1 MIEIDEEKEKKE
13 ILNRYRKLLRSSK
26 DLREKGDDKI
36 IRRAFELAVDAHRE
50 MRRKSGE
57 PYIFHPLAVAQIAVE
72 EIGLGTTSIVSAL
85 LHDVVED
92 TDTTLEEI
100 EAAFGKK
107 VANIINGLTKISGVF
122 DQTSSP
128 QAENFR
134 HMLLT
139 LSDDVRVIL
148 IKLCD
153 RLHNMRTLQHM
164 SPKGQLK
171 IASETMYLYAPLAH
185 RLGLYAIKTEL
196 EDLALKYT
204 EPEIYQRIKQ
214 KLNETKEQRN
224 RYIRSFVRPIK
235 LELENLGVQF
245 EVKGRPKSIFS
256 ILTKMR
262 KQQVDFEQVYD
273 LFAIRIIVDSKTQ
286 HEKRDCWNIYSIVTS
301 IYRPNPDRL
310 RDWISNPKSNGYE
323 SLHTTVMGPKGKWV
337 EVQIRSRRMDEIAE
351 KGYAAHW
358 KYKEE
363 SSPES
368 GLDTWLTKVRE
379 ILENSAESAIDFLDD
394 FKLNLYSK
402 EVFVFTPKGDLRKL
416 PMDSTALD
424 FAFDI
429 HTEVGSKCIGAKVN
443 GKLVPISHVL
453 QNGDQVEIIT
463 STKQKPSKGWLE
475 FAITGKAKARIKHA
489 LKEEKRKKVEE
500 GKEVVIRKLR
510 QAKVPK
516 TAENMRI
523 LCRHFDVP
531 SEADFFVMVANDG
544 FPKSKVPLK
553 TLIHEYKEKAEIG
566 RTKHEKPPENLPQNK
581 KPNDLIIGESA
592 DLELDYEFAKCCSP
606 IPGDE
611 IVGFITVGDG
621 VKIHRTNCKNAIRL
635 MSNYGYR
642 IIKARWAGYPLEEL
656 NFKAGIKI
664 TGIDSV
670 GLVSKVTK
678 VISQE
683 LEINMHSISFEALD
697 GTFIGHMILEVD
709 STAHL
714 NELIDKIKD
723 IDQYIQVIR
732 TDVH

>member
-1 MIEIDEEKEKKE
+1 MTEIDEEKEKLE
-13 ILNRYRKLLRSSK
+13 ILNKYRSLLRLSK
-26 DLREKGDDKI
+26 NIREPGDDKI
-36 IRRAFELAVDAHRE
+36 IRKAFEVAVNAHKD

-57 PYIFHPLAVAQIAVE
+57 PYIYHPIAVARIAIE

-92 TDTTLEEI
+92 TDLTI
-100 EAAFGKK
+100 EDIERMFGSK

-122 DQTSSP
+122 GQSNSP

-164 SPKGQLK
+164 SDKGQLK

-204 EPEIYQRIKQ
+204 ESETYREIKY
-214 KLNETKEQRN
+214 KLQETKEQRN
-224 RYIRSFVRPIK
+224 RYIRSFVKPIK
-235 LELENLGVQF
+235 LELDNLDLEF
-245 EVKGRPKSIFS
+245 EIKGRPKSIFS
-256 ILTKMR
+256 ILSKMR

-273 LFAIRIIVDSKTQ
+273 LFAVRIIVDSPPKS
-286 HEKRDCWNIYSIVTS
+286 EKSDCWNVYSIVTS

-337 EVQIRSRRMDEIAE
+337 EVQIRSKRMDEIAE

-358 KYKEE
+358 RYKEG
-363 SSPES
+363 SQKDN
-368 GLDTWLTKVRE
+368 GLDTWLGRIRE
-379 ILENSAESAIDFLDD
+379 ILENSADNAIDFLDD

-402 EVFVFTPKGDLRKL
+402 EVFVFTPKGDLKKL
-416 PMDSTALD
+416 PLSATALD
-424 FAFDI
+424 FAFEI
-429 HTEVGSKCIGAKVN
+429 HTQVGQKCIGAKVN
-443 GKLVPISHVL
+443 NKLVPLSHVL

-463 STKQKPSKGWLE
+463 SSKQKPNKGWLD
-475 FAITGKAKARIKHA
+475 FVITGKAKTRIKHA
-489 LKEEKRKKVEE
+489 LKEDKRKKVEE
-500 GKEVVIRKLR
+500 GKEIVVRKLR

-516 TAENMRI
+516 TSENMRI
-523 LCRHFDVP
+523 LCQHFQLQ

-544 FPKSKVPLK
+544 FPKSPIPLK
-553 TLIHEYKEKAEIG
+553 QLILSYKDKAEIG
-566 RTKHEKPPENLPQNK
+566 RSKNERPPETK
-581 KPNDLIIGESA
+581 KKTGDLIIGDSK
-592 DLELDYEFAKCCSP
+592 DLDLDYEFAKCCAP

-611 IVGFITVGDG
+611 VVGFITVGEG
-621 VKIHRTNCKNAIRL
+621 IKIHRTNCKNAIRL

-642 IIKARWAGYPLEEL
+642 IIKARWAGFPMDEIS
-656 NFKAGIKI
+656 FKAGLKI
-664 TGIDSV
+664 TGIDSL
-670 GLVSKVTK
+670 GLVSKITDI
-678 VISQE
+678 ISKE
-683 LEINMHSISFEALD
+683 LEVNMQSISFGAVD
-697 GTFIGHMILEVD
+697 GTFTGNLVLEVD
-709 STAHL
+709 STQHL
-714 NELIDKIKD
+714 EELIQTIKS
-723 IDQYIQVIR
+723 IDEYIRVVR